1 MTGPEMNVGIVV
13 HDYDSG
19 YGQGRYCIELV
30 RRMADRVRFT
40 IFSNTF
46 NAAPME
52 NVNWVR
58 VPALRYDALT
68 TVYSFIPMAERL
80 VRRHQPDLVH
90 CQGLTCWS
98 SDIATGHICNA
109 ARLRR
114 MNTRWLKPRLFA
126 QIVTPLE
133 HRFYQNKKLR
143 HLIAI
148 SKVLESEVRQE
159 YGFTKPATVIYHGT
173 DSGQFR
179 PSEPGEREQLRNR
192 FKVPAN
198 AWTWLFMGE
207 AVKGLRQV
215 IDQLVDF
222 PAATLLVVT
231 RSDLQTYRDQA
242 AILGVADRIVFHG
255 FEEKPEEAFRVANVF
270 VYPSDYDPFGM
281 VVSEAMASGIPVAVG
296 YELGAAELIEDRVT
310 GLKFDPH
317 QPQSIRSALEYLGAN
332 PDRAHQIGLAGR
344 EAILKHSWSDCAD
357 STLAVYQRVYREKFG
372 A

>member
-13 HDYDSG
+13 HDYASG

-30 RRMADRVRFT
+30 RRMSDRVRFT
-40 IFSNTF
+40 VFSNTF
-46 NAAPME
+46 NAAPMD
-52 NVNWVR
+52 NVTWVR

-80 VRRHQPDLVH
+80 VRKHKPDLVH

-133 HRFYQNKKLR
+133 HRFYKNPKLR

-148 SKVLESEVRQE
+148 SRVLEAEMRRE
-159 YGFTKPATVIYHGT
+159 YDFRKPATVIYHGT
-173 DSGQFR
+173 DSIQFR
-179 PSEPGEREQLRNR
+179 PCETGEREALRAR
-192 FKVPAN
+192 FNIPAG
-198 AWTWLFMGE
+198 AWTLLFMGE
-207 AVKGLRQV
+207 AVKGLRQT
-215 IDQLVDF
+215 IDQLAHF
-222 PAATLLVVT
+222 PAAHLLVVT
-231 RSDLQTYRDQA
+231 RSDLQLYRDQA
-242 AILGVADRIVFHG
+242 AALGVTNRVIFHG
-255 FEEKPEEAFRVANVF
+255 FEKRPEDAFRAADVF

-281 VVSEAMASGIPVAVG
+281 VVTEAMASGIPVAVG
-296 YELGAAELIEDRVT
+296 FELGASELIDDRIT

-317 QPQSIRSALEYLGAN
+317 KPQTIQAALEFLGSD
-332 PDRAHQIGLAGR
+332 PDRAHRIGMAGR
-344 EAILKHSWSDCAD
+344 EAILKHSWSDCAEL
-357 STLAVYQRVYREKFG
+357 TLEVYRRVYREKFG